1 MARRTDT
8 YGDCTCRT
16 LSVGGLNHV
25 GPLRKRAKGLSIGEL
40 LHALRDIKSTLA
52 IWRNRPLSDPYV
64 AKLYAEFDAY
74 SVETYKRQ
82 RYSRT
87 YHIAKHGENT

>member
-1 MARRTDT
+1 MLDH
-8 YGDCTCRT
+8 YE
-16 LSVGGLNHV
+16 
-25 GPLRKRAKGLSIGEL
+25 KRAKGLTIGEL

-52 IWRNRPLSDPYV
+52 IWRDRPLSDPYV

-74 SVETYKRQ
+74 HAETYKRQ

-87 YHIAKHGENT
+87 YHIAKHGNDK

>member
-1 MARRTDT
+1 MRC
-8 YGDCTCRT
+8 YE
-16 LSVGGLNHV
+16 
-25 GPLRKRAKGLSIGEL
+25 KRAKLLTIGEL

-52 IWRNRPLSDPYV
+52 IWRDRPLDDPYV

-74 SVETYKRQ
+74 STETYRRQ

-87 YHIAKHGENT
+87 YHMAKHGSDE

>member
-1 MARRTDT
+1 MLDH
-8 YGDCTCRT
+8 YE
-16 LSVGGLNHV
+16 
-25 GPLRKRAKGLSIGEL
+25 KRAKGLTIGEL
-40 LHALRDIKSTLA
+40 LHALRDIKSTLE
-52 IWRNRPLSDPYV
+52 IWRDRPLSDPYV

-82 RYSRT
+82 RYGRT